1 MGRGADIEARNGNGQ
16 TSLMLA
22 AAAGH
27 APLVE
32 WLIERGAALDHTA
45 KYGLSAL
52 MPAVLR
58 GPVDVV
64 RKLTAAGADVGLREP
79 SAPGFR
85 SAPPWIPSS
94 LAVTR
99 R

>member
-1 MGRGADIEARNGNGQ
+1 VGRGADIEARNGNGQ

-45 KYGLSAL
+45 KYRPERLDA
-52 MPAVLR
+52 
-58 GPVDVV
+58 
-64 RKLTAAGADVGLREP
+64 
-79 SAPGFR
+79 
-85 SAPPWIPSS
+85 
-94 LAVTR
+94 R
-99 R
+99 RYPRPR